1 MKYLSIYRCQNLGT
15 LVSSMTVG
23 GNRETG
29 SSWSPD
35 TPLAPT
41 QTLPQYCLHN
51 FWNWTLR
58 IDQTSQETTSYPQ
71 IMQIIQKLFI
81 HSTISSITSPTK
93 LARMSLSMFIVHG
106 KVHYVLKAKILA
118 VLPFGMKFWSPF
130 KGYFLSFWKHLTHC
144 DRWTERQMDIRTC
157 RGAIAANKMF
167 YVLFVFIYYQVYSM

>member
-1 MKYLSIYRCQNLGT
+1 MISNCASSGSQAAVGLFRWIGRSPRLINDTILLQATGMKYLSIYRCQNLGT

-71 IMQIIQKLFI
+71 IIYPLHDLF
-81 HSTISSITSPTK
+81 HH
-93 LARMSLSMFIVHG
+93 LSHQVG
-106 KVHYVLKAKILA
+106 QDELVKVHCSWQSPLCSQSQNAKS
-118 VLPFGMKFWSPF
+118 M
-130 KGYFLSFWKHLTHC
+130 
-144 DRWTERQMDIRTC
+144 
-157 RGAIAANKMF
+157 
-167 YVLFVFIYYQVYSM
+167 LFDLLV